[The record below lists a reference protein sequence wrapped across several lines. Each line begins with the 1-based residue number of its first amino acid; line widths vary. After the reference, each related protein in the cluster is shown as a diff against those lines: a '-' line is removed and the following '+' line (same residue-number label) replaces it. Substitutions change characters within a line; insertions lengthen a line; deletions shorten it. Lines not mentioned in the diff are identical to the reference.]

1 MGIYHVIIVD
11 DEPLA
16 RFRIR
21 SLLEQDPE
29 IEILAECETGLQAID
44 AIRTYVPDLI
54 FLDIQLPEKDGF
66 GIIEEIGAERMPEVI
81 VVTAYENKAILA
93 YKKYHYP
100 YLLKPFDS
108 DQFKAILSL
117 AKRRIIESIGQHHDQ
132 GRQQKPIKNSLEV
145 RKQISRAQ
153 R

>member
-1 MGIYHVIIVD
+1 MGIYQVIIVD

-29 IEILAECETGLQAID
+29 IEILAECETGQQAIA
-44 AIRTYVPDLI
+44 AIRNSMPDLI

-66 GIIEEIGAERMPEVI
+66 EIIKEIGVEKMPGVI
-81 VVTAYENKAILA
+81 VVTAYENKAVLA

-100 YLLKPFDS
+100 YLLKPFDT
-108 DQFKAILSL
+108 DQFKSILSL
-117 AKRRIIESIGQHHDQ
+117 M
-132 GRQQKPIKNSLEV
+132 
-145 RKQISRAQ
+145 KQRLLASKKITV
-153 R
+153 

>member
-1 MGIYHVIIVD
+1 LAVVKFRGLEKWTWRGAMGIYQVIIVD

-29 IEILAECETGLQAID
+29 IEILAECETGQQAIA
-44 AIRTYVPDLI
+44 AIRNSMPDLI

-66 GIIEEIGAERMPEVI
+66 EIIKEIGVEKMPGVI
-81 VVTAYENKAILA
+81 VVTAYENKAVLA

-100 YLLKPFDS
+100 YLLKPFDT
-108 DQFKAILSL
+108 DQFKSILSL
-117 AKRRIIESIGQHHDQ
+117 M
-132 GRQQKPIKNSLEV
+132 
-145 RKQISRAQ
+145 KQRLLASKKITV
-153 R
+153 